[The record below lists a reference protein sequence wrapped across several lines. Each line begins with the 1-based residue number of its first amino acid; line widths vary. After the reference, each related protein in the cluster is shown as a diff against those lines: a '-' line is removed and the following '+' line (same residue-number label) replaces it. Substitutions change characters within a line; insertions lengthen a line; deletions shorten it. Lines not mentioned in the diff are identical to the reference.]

1 MRYKLKDTVF
11 PQNTSNV
18 FCDVDNATLPF
29 TKFQSKVK
37 NYHMANYVTVN
48 LSCNNFLLKIE
59 DK

>member
-11 PQNTSNV
+11 PQNTSSV

-37 NYHMANYVTVN
+37 IITWQTMLQYTCHVIIFN
-48 LSCNNFLLKIE
+48 KIE